1 MAFVR
6 NGQIVDENLLK
17 IITDIANAV
26 QILADVVHELDV
38 RVRILENER

>member
-1 MAFVR
+1 M
-6 NGQIVDENLLK
+6 DENLLK

-26 QILADVVHELDV
+26 QILADVVQEIDV

>member
-1 MAFVR
+1 
-6 NGQIVDENLLK
+6 VDENLLK

-26 QILADVVHELDV
+26 QILADVVQEIDV